1 VRTSPVAR
9 FVSVTLALGRIAPEL
24 SVTVPV
30 MSAVVLC
37 AIASGAANRQAT
49 SKQTPSPLPRRYTA
63 ICRKV
68 ECLTTHFVVW
78 MIMTALLNTSW
89 INSRVIAA
97 ASLSDRIRRHFMIG
111 ESGQMPTQP
120 GKQISMRLARSNL
133 LDGRVLIKEF

>member
-1 VRTSPVAR
+1 
-9 FVSVTLALGRIAPEL
+9 
-24 SVTVPV
+24 
-30 MSAVVLC
+30 
-37 AIASGAANRQAT
+37 
-49 SKQTPSPLPRRYTA
+49 
-63 ICRKV
+63 
-68 ECLTTHFVVW
+68 

-97 ASLSDRIRRHFMIG
+97 ASLSDRIGRHFMIG